1 MSAFLLVYTSSYILG
16 PDGLGCILCFYSLCF
31 LFAYVLL
38 RLSGSDHQEAPP
50 GSRGSALLSVS
61 NNGAGS
67 CGTRDPVSL
76 LKCSPLGTLCT
87 FLHRKMKPVPEQQ
100 EVCPLKSLRRFKF
113 RAQSLF
119 TVRFILSYKDTP
131 IYSFLHFLQRT
142 VDGRKFASKTYRIG
156 FATLDHV
163 SLQPLPF
170 NPSISMLDP
179 RSGFSMDKSF
189 AS

>member
-1 MSAFLLVYTSSYILG
+1 
-16 PDGLGCILCFYSLCF
+16 
-31 LFAYVLL
+31 
-38 RLSGSDHQEAPP
+38 
-50 GSRGSALLSVS
+50 
-61 NNGAGS
+61 
-67 CGTRDPVSL
+67 
-76 LKCSPLGTLCT
+76 
-87 FLHRKMKPVPEQQ
+87 MKPVPEQQ
-100 EVCPLKSLRRFKF
+100 EVCPLNSLRRVKL

-119 TVRFILSYKDTP
+119 P
-131 IYSFLHFLQRT
+131 IRLFFLQKYLHTFLHFLQRT

-156 FATLDHV
+156 FATVDHV